1 MLGQGDMLCQRT
13 GGKITR
19 IHGPL
24 VSQDEVESV
33 VSHLKQYGGGEYLYD
48 DFDEALEKDSTEEQQ
63 SDGDD
68 LYNQAVN
75 IVREN
80 NKATTSFIQRK
91 LRIGYNRAAD
101 LIEKMEADG
110 VIGPADHVGKRNVL
124 I

>member
-1 MLGQGDMLCQRT
+1 
-13 GGKITR
+13 
-19 IHGPL
+19 
-24 VSQDEVESV
+24 
-33 VSHLKQYGGGEYLYD
+33 
-48 DFDEALEKDSTEEQQ
+48 FDEALEKDSTEEQQ

-110 VIGPADHVGKRNVL
+110 VIGPADHVG
-124 I
+124 

>member
-1 MLGQGDMLCQRT
+1 M
-13 GGKITR
+13 
-19 IHGPL
+19 
-24 VSQDEVESV
+24 
-33 VSHLKQYGGGEYLYD
+33 
-48 DFDEALEKDSTEEQQ
+48 
-63 SDGDD
+63 
-68 LYNQAVN
+68 
-75 IVREN
+75 REN